1 MGCDYYIIKRLK
13 IEHSSGV
20 DFVELNKKRC
30 YFPEHNND
38 NDYNDDKDDN
48 NDNNDN
54 NDNDDSDDSDDS
66 DDTLDFDIKYQ
77 RYLEVTF
84 VPRILYQDW
93 EWKNEKVKK
102 KYIDMVYEK
111 LKHYN
116 NAYDNIYQIT
126 KEELRHFR

>member
-20 DFVELNKKRC
+20 DFVELNKERC
-30 YFPEHNND
+30 YFSGNI
-38 NDYNDDKDDN
+38 DDN
-48 NDNNDN
+48 Y
-54 NDNDDSDDSDDS
+54 DSDDSN
-66 DDTLDFDIKYQ
+66 DTNYSLHKYQ
-77 RYLEVTF
+77 HYLEVTF

-93 EWKNEKVKK
+93 EWKNEKVRE

-116 NAYDNIYQIT
+116 NAYGNIYQIT
-126 KEELRHFR
+126 KEEIRHFR

>member
-20 DFVELNKKRC
+20 DFVELNKERC
-30 YFPEHNND
+30 YFPPND
-38 NDYNDDKDDN
+38 IIDDN
-48 NDNNDN
+48 Y
-54 NDNDDSDDSDDS
+54 DS
-66 DDTLDFDIKYQ
+66 DDTLDFDVSLSKYQ

-102 KYIDMVYEK
+102 KY
-111 LKHYN
+111 
-116 NAYDNIYQIT
+116 AA
-126 KEELRHFR
+126 

>member
-20 DFVELNKKRC
+20 DFIELDRQRC
-30 YFPEHNND
+30 YFPE
-38 NDYNDDKDDN
+38 
-48 NDNNDN
+48 
-54 NDNDDSDDSDDS
+54 NDNDDNYDS
-66 DDTLDFDIKYQ
+66 DDTNYSINKYYQ

-116 NAYDNIYQIT
+116 NAFSNIYQIT
-126 KEELRHFR
+126 KEEIRHFR

>member
-20 DFVELNKKRC
+20 DFVELNKERC
-30 YFPEHNND
+30 YFPEHNASD
-38 NDYNDDKDDN
+38 SC
-48 NDNNDN
+48 
-54 NDNDDSDDSDDS
+54 DSDDSDDS
-66 DDTLDFDIKYQ
+66 LDFDIKYK

-93 EWKNEKVKK
+93 EWKNEKIKK

-116 NAYDNIYQIT
+116 NAYSNIYQIT
-126 KEELRHFR
+126 KEEIRHFR

>member
-20 DFVELNKKRC
+20 DFVELNKERC
-30 YFPEHNND
+30 YFPEH
-38 NDYNDDKDDN
+38 YNASDRDDRH
-48 NDNNDN
+48 
-54 NDNDDSDDSDDS
+54 DSDDSDDS
-66 DDTLDFDIKYQ
+66 LDFDIKYQ

-93 EWKNEKVKK
+93 EWKNEKIKK

-126 KEELRHFR
+126 KEEIRHFR

>member
-20 DFVELNKKRC
+20 DFVELNRERC
-30 YFPEHNND
+30 YFPEHNIESD
-38 NDYNDDKDDN
+38 
-48 NDNNDN
+48 
-54 NDNDDSDDSDDS
+54 DDSYDSDDS
-66 DDTLDFDIKYQ
+66 DDTLDFDIKYK

-93 EWKNEKVKK
+93 KWKNEKVKQ

-126 KEELRHFR
+126 KEEL